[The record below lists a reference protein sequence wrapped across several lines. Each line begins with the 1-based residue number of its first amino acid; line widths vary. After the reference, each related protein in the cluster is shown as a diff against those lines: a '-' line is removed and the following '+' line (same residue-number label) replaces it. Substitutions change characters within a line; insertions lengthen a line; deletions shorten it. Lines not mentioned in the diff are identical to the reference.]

1 MSNMSNDDVVVVCTK
16 CGCTKLVWETVCKN
30 CGSVTIKN

>member
-1 MSNMSNDDVVVVCTK
+1 MSNMSNDDVVVV
-16 CGCTKLVWETVCKN
+16 CTKLVWETVCKN